1 MSNILNFNNVTK
13 QYLTITF
20 ADEKNTT
27 IMVGTPTKALLR
39 ELVDLEKNIRNIDP
53 ENNFGA
59 LDELYS
65 VCAKIMS
72 RNKTG
77 FKVTKEFLE
86 ENLDFEDSL
95 IFLKGY
101 MSFVSRLS
109 KQKN

>member
-1 MSNILNFNNVTK
+1 MNVLNFNDVTK
-13 QYLTITF
+13 QYLTVTF
-20 ADEKNTT
+20 ADENHTT

-39 ELVDLEKNIRNIDP
+39 ELVDLEKNIHAINSED
-53 ENNFGA
+53 NFGA
-59 LDELYS
+59 LDVLYD
-65 VCAKIMS
+65 VCAKVMS

-86 ENLDFEDSL
+86 ENLDLEDSL

-101 MSFVSRLS
+101 MSFVSKLS